1 MKMKWLRNFMYGR
14 YGVDQF
20 GNFLFVTYIIMAIL
34 SLFFPILSFICY
46 ALIIYTLFRMLSK
59 QYYKRRAENDW
70 YLQKTEGIRKF
81 LKRQQNKWK
90 YRKTHKYLKC
100 PHCHQYLRVPKGKGE
115 ITITCPSCH
124 QQFDKTT

>member
-1 MKMKWLRNFMYGR
+1 MNWLRNFMYGR

-20 GNFLFVTYIIMAIL
+20 GNFLFVTYIVLFVI
-34 SLFFPILSFICY
+34 SLFVPYASFLCY
-46 ALIIYTLFRMLSK
+46 AVIIYTLFRMFSKQIYKRQAENEWFLSK
-59 QYYKRRAENDW
+59 TSR
-70 YLQKTEGIRKF
+70 IRKF
-81 LKRQQNKWK
+81 LNRQKNKWK

-124 QQFDKTT
+124 QHFDQRT

>member
-1 MKMKWLRNFMYGR
+1 MNWLRNFMYGR

-20 GNFLFVTYIIMAIL
+20 GNFLFVSYIVL
-34 SLFFPILSFICY
+34 FVVSLFVPYVSFLCY
-46 ALIIYTLFRMLSK
+46 AVIIYTLFRMFSKQIYRRQAENEWFLSK
-59 QYYKRRAENDW
+59 TSR
-70 YLQKTEGIRKF
+70 IRKF
-81 LKRQQNKWK
+81 LNRQKNKWK

-124 QQFDKTT
+124 QHFDQRT

>member
-1 MKMKWLRNFMYGR
+1 MKWLRNFMYGR

-20 GNFLFVTYIIMAIL
+20 GNFLFVTYIIMAVL
-34 SLFFPILSFICY
+34 SLFFPFLSFICY
-46 ALIIYTLFRMLSK
+46 GLIIYTLFRMLSK

-70 YLQKTEGIRKF
+70 FLQKTEGIRKF
-81 LKRQQNKWK
+81 FRRQQNKWK

-115 ITITCPSCH
+115 ITVTCPSCH
-124 QQFDKTT
+124 QQFDQRT